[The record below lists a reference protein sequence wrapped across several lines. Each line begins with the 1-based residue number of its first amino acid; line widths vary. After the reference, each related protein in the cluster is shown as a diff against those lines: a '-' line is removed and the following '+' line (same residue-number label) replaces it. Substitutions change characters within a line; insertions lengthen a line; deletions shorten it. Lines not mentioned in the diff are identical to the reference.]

1 MDQDWQALATQ
12 RAEYVSDRIRGLL
25 SSGLDFLR
33 AELGVDLGIKPEKCP
48 SWLILSAALI
58 GLLLLVVLA
67 ACGRRK
73 RRAAPV
79 TASPRSIAA
88 AAPVKTSAP
97 PKTVKT
103 EPSEPKKKNK
113 KKAAD
118 KQKAQ
123 ANGQTVAEPQEE
135 IKVTGEKKKAPAP
148 TPTRAPAPAP
158 TRAPAPAPTP
168 ASAPAPVPVP
178 APKPKQKPAPTP
190 AQPPADTK
198 TKKNKKKAKPE
209 LKTAQDV
216 SSTDGKEPDE
226 AGAWETKVSNREKRQ
241 QRKKEK
247 GPGESSGSPESGD
260 RASMKVEQPVVT
272 ATAGNKKNKESSR
285 VKASKGDAIIAPVT
299 SAWNDVNSVNGGGLT
314 EVPVKQAIQSNALNN
329 DKWSAGKKTSGHKNR
344 ENSTWKQ
351 ESEGPLTG
359 LDGRIKAEPNQVN
372 LTMLGLNP
380 SGGETGSKSSIEIG
394 KWDKTPVVDSEWSS
408 FNGLGSVDP
417 SSDWNAPSELWDN
430 FEAKVDASALKEIPV
445 SKPLVES
452 NDDKDKEDP
461 AGGGKSKRRKKKKRP
476 EEEGS
481 AVEVIPEVSAPA
493 EKSVTVKPHPPPH
506 VPKDAGS
513 KQNIPPQSSQKK
525 SDQNWEPPKQV
536 QKKKVRRE
544 T

>member
-33 AELGVDLGIKPEKCP
+33 AELGVDLGIKPEKYP

-73 RRAAPV
+73 RRAVPV
-79 TASPRSIAA
+79 TVSPSSIAA

-103 EPSEPKKKNK
+103 EPTEPKKKNK

-135 IKVTGEKKKAPAP
+135 IKVTGEKKKAPP
-148 TPTRAPAPAP
+148 
-158 TRAPAPAPTP
+158 APAPAPTP
-168 ASAPAPVPVP
+168 ATAPVPAP

-198 TKKNKKKAKPE
+198 TKKNKKKPKPE
-209 LKTAQDV
+209 VKTAQDV
-216 SSTDGKEPDE
+216 SSTDGKETDE
-226 AGAWETKVSNREKRQ
+226 GAWETKVSHREKRQ

-285 VKASKGDAIIAPVT
+285 TKPSKSDAIIAPVT

-314 EVPVKQAIQSNALNN
+314 EVPVKQSVQSNALNN
-329 DKWSAGKKTSGHKNR
+329 EKWSAGRKTSGHKNR

-351 ESEGPLTG
+351 ESEGQLTG

-380 SGGETGSKSSIEIG
+380 SGGETGTKSSIEIG
-394 KWDKTPVVDSEWSS
+394 KWDKTPVVDGEWSS

-417 SSDWNAPSELWDN
+417 SSDWNAPTELWDN

-481 AVEVIPEVSAPA
+481 AVEVIPEVSAPP

-513 KQNIPPQSSQKK
+513 KQNIPPQSLQKK

>member
-1 MDQDWQALATQ
+1 MDQDWRVLATQ

-33 AELGVDLGIKPEKCP
+33 AELGVDLGIKPEQYP
-48 SWLILSAALI
+48 SWVILSAALI
-58 GLLLLVVLA
+58 GLTVLVLLA

-79 TASPRSIAA
+79 HVTVSSSTAVAQ
-88 AAPVKTSAP
+88 TSAKAALP

-118 KQKAQ
+118 KKAQ

-135 IKVTGEKKKAPAP
+135 IKVTVEKKKAPP
-148 TPTRAPAPAP
+148 APAPAP
-158 TRAPAPAPTP
+158 ASTPAPAPAQ
-168 ASAPAPVPVP
+168 SPV
-178 APKPKQKPAPTP
+178 
-190 AQPPADTK
+190 DTK
-198 TKKNKKKAKPE
+198 NKKNKKKPKPE
-209 LKTAQDV
+209 VKPAQDV
-216 SSTDGKEPDE
+216 SSTTDGKEPDE
-226 AGAWETKVSNREKRQ
+226 GAWETKVSNREKRQ

-247 GPGESSGSPESGD
+247 GPGDSSGSPEIGD
-260 RASMKVEQPVVT
+260 RTSQKVEQPVVT
-272 ATAGNKKNKESSR
+272 APAVTKKNKESSR
-285 VKASKGDAIIAPVT
+285 AKAPKGDAIIAPAM
-299 SAWNDVNSVNGGGLT
+299 SNWNDVNSVNGGGWT
-314 EVPVKQAIQSNALNN
+314 EVPVKSSQTNALNN
-329 DKWSAGKKTSGHKNR
+329 EKLSTGRKTPGHKNR

-351 ESEGPLTG
+351 EGEGTWTG
-359 LDGRIKAEPNQVN
+359 LESKIKAEPKAVN

-380 SGGETGSKSSIEIG
+380 SGGETGTKTKIEIG
-394 KWDKTPVVDSEWSS
+394 QWDNGPTFDSEWSN
-408 FNGLGSVDP
+408 FNGLATADT
-417 SSDWNAPSELWDN
+417 SSDWNAPAELWGN
-430 FEAKVDASALKEIPV
+430 YEAPKVDAPALKEMPV

-452 NDDKDKEDP
+452 NEDNDKADP

-476 EEEGS
+476 EEDGS
-481 AVEVIPEVSAPA
+481 AAEVTQVGSAPA
-493 EKSVTVKPHPPPH
+493 EKSAPVKPHPPY
-506 VPKDAGS
+506 VPKDEGS

-536 QKKKVRRE
+536 QKKKARRE